1 MQPESVYAHAF
12 IVPKK
17 YAVNNQ
23 WHTINFKTLII
34 LILILDA
41 GSSVVL
47 QCSGRGNP
55 PPSIVWRKHN
65 RYCTVLYCTILT
77 VLHNRDLAGLDHML
91 RQRSGTQHSAE
102 CQAMTS
108 PLTIYS
114 VPIPASLVTLCVSGV
129 IIQLLSHGN
138 AGLTHASLQFLPLFV
153 CLMPLCVSRFCP
165 LCSKI
170 LQLLTYFP
178 WRI

>member
-1 MQPESVYAHAF
+1 MLFQNPHYD
-12 IVPKK
+12 
-17 YAVNNQ
+17 
-23 WHTINFKTLII
+23 II
-34 LILILDA
+34 MIHA

-102 CQAMTS
+102 CQAMTAHKQ
-108 PLTIYS
+108 LYS

-129 IIQLLSHGN
+129 IIQLRSHGN
-138 AGLTHASLQFLPLFV
+138 GGLTHASLQFLPLFV
-153 CLMPLCVSRFCP
+153 CLMPLCGSRFCP
-165 LCSKI
+165 LCIQI
-170 LQLLTYFP
+170 L
-178 WRI
+178 

>member
-1 MQPESVYAHAF
+1 MLFQNPHYD
-12 IVPKK
+12 
-17 YAVNNQ
+17 
-23 WHTINFKTLII
+23 II
-34 LILILDA
+34 MIHA

-91 RQRSGTQHSAE
+91 RQRSGTLHSAE

-129 IIQLLSHGN
+129 ITPLLYPWQRWINPRFTLIFAPFCLFN
-138 AGLTHASLQFLPLFV
+138 ALRSPDFAP
-153 CLMPLCVSRFCP
+153 CVSRFCG
-165 LCSKI
+165 
-170 LQLLTYFP
+170 F
-178 WRI
+178 

>member
-1 MQPESVYAHAF
+1 MLFQNPHYD
-12 IVPKK
+12 
-17 YAVNNQ
+17 
-23 WHTINFKTLII
+23 II
-34 LILILDA
+34 MIHA

-102 CQAMTS
+102 CQAMSAHKHTS
-108 PLTIYS
+108 HYAGPNDLKQVYG
-114 VPIPASLVTLCVSGV
+114 VLV
-129 IIQLLSHGN
+129 I
-138 AGLTHASLQFLPLFV
+138 FFV
-153 CLMPLCVSRFCP
+153 VCC
-165 LCSKI
+165 
-170 LQLLTYFP
+170 
-178 WRI
+178 